1 MRAWKPA
8 VMAAALA
15 LAGSGC
21 TTIVRSSVASNGA
34 AADAISTIGPR
45 FISDNGRYVVF
56 QSAAANLVP
65 DDTNGAPDVF
75 RHDNVTGTTVRVSV
89 GNGGEQIPGGQ
100 VKQTMAH
107 AISGDGQHVVFQ
119 TEAALEPED
128 QNFATD
134 VYVRSVAAGTTER
147 VSIRPD
153 GFPILLGNVAGLE
166 AIGGTTISDDGR
178 FVLITDS
185 RPGSGSAYLRDRVA
199 HTTTVPAELARGALL
214 SGDGTHMVENHL
226 CGSGPCPFRSTVVS
240 IAGAPREEIDTVC
253 GFAALDISADARFV
267 VGTRFGVYPTFTCA
281 EPTGLVRWD
290 RTTKRFRKI
299 PVASFNESGVSIAN
313 SGRFVSVLTGAG
325 SVEVADLVTGT
336 TQLVDT
342 DATGQV
348 GSGRASGAAISGS
361 GRYVGFASDSQLVPE
376 DTDTIGAVFTRYSV
390 HPGVAA
396 LAPSSLGRQTLH
408 QLVTLTGTEFLLGAT
423 VSISGPGIT
432 IHSATVVSSTTI
444 RVDISVDPGA
454 PVGARDVTVS
464 NRGGFG
470 HSDGWCPACL
480 TIT

>member
-8 VMAAALA
+8 VMAVTLA

-21 TTIVRSSVASNGA
+21 ATIVRSSVASNGTP
-34 AADAISTIGPR
+34 ADAISTIGPR

-56 QSAAANLVP
+56 RSAAANLVP

-89 GNGGEQIPGGQ
+89 GNGGAQIPGGQ
-100 VKQTMAH
+100 VIETMAH

-128 QNFATD
+128 RNFATD

-153 GFPILLGNVAGLE
+153 GTPILRGNVAGLE

-178 FVLITDS
+178 FVLVTDS
-185 RPGSGSAYLRDRVA
+185 RPESGSAYLRDRVA
-199 HTTTVPAELARGALL
+199 HTTTVLADLAGSAVL

-226 CGSGPCPFRSTVVS
+226 CVAGPCPFRSTVVS
-240 IAGAPREEIDTVC
+240 IAGDPREEIDTAC
-253 GFAALDISADARFV
+253 GFLALDVSADARFV
-267 VGTRFGVYPTFTCA
+267 VGRRFGVYPRFTCP

-290 RTTKRFRKI
+290 RTTKRFRKV
-299 PVASFNESGVSIAN
+299 PVTSFNESGVSIAN
-313 SGRFVSVLTGAG
+313 SGRFVSVLTGGG
-325 SVEVADLVTGT
+325 SVEVADLVTGA
-336 TQLVDT
+336 TQLVDSDT
-342 DATGQV
+342 TGQA
-348 GSGRASGAAISGS
+348 GSGHASGAAISGS
-361 GRYVGFASDSQLVPE
+361 GRYVGFASESQLVPE
-376 DTDTIGAVFTRYSV
+376 DTDAIGAVFTRFSV
-390 HPGVAA
+390 RPGVTAV
-396 LAPSSLGRQTLH
+396 APSSLRRATLH

-432 IHSATVVSSTTI
+432 VHSATVVSSTAM

-454 PVGARDVTVS
+454 PVGSRDVIVS

-470 HSDGWCPACL
+470 HSDGWCPGCL